1 MKKTALFVFLLLLS
15 GCGKYYLNKPP
26 VSRFDVRDI
35 AADVPL
41 TANIKVVSEKK
52 EAALNRAAKACLQN
66 SPHFKAAAR
75 PDYSLEVFISNKSYG
90 NSIVSNLL
98 FVGTLGIIPAYWH
111 ETDTYQVFL
120 HNNRGG
126 NVEKYTYT
134 ADSTVIL
141 HISGF
146 VPRLG
151 NDDYDDNLRRHKKM
165 FDIILNDAAV
175 RIRRDGF

>member
-1 MKKTALFVFLLLLS
+1 MKKIALFSFFLLLA
-15 GCGKYYLNKPP
+15 GCGEYYLNKPL
-26 VSRFDVRDI
+26 VSRFDVQDI

-52 EAALNRAAKACLQN
+52 DAALNRAAKACLQN

-90 NSIVSNLL
+90 DRIVFNLL
-98 FVGTLGIIPAYWH
+98 FMGTFGIIPTYWH

-120 HNNRGG
+120 RNNRGG
-126 NVEKYTYT
+126 YVEKYTYM
-134 ADSTVIL
+134 AESTVVL